1 MQSDQIKE
9 KTFWGDNFYCYD
21 YGSEFYAALFLISVS
36 KYHKWTGHVT
46 EKKMVEMS
54 GIYLPWE
61 YIHCESY
68 LNSLAL
74 YMWSCKFFLR
84 QKR

>member
-46 EKKMVEMS
+46 EKKDGWDVGNLFTMR
-54 GIYLPWE
+54 IYPLW
-61 YIHCESY
+61 ITS
-68 LNSLAL
+68 
-74 YMWSCKFFLR
+74 
-84 QKR
+84 